1 MKKFYVL
8 LLVLLFSS
16 MVLFAGGRS
25 QQSSGV
31 NESGYD
37 KIRMTYATVQA
48 HEGFNYNIG
57 DPFAAWW
64 SKKFNYELDVA
75 ALGWDNWA
83 ERLRIWIS
91 SQDMPQIAVYDYN
104 HADAASFVEQG
115 LIYRF
120 PDNWKQKWPNV
131 AAVYAKT
138 TLGPKLEEL
147 YKGTYFI
154 PRARFDTNLPGD
166 PLPNHFSLYFRKDWA
181 AAVGFPI
188 KTYYTINEVLEMARL
203 FKEKDPGK
211 VGARLIPITGTPN
224 NNAQL
229 FLYRNSTHY
238 DAFYKDTDGVY
249 KWGAASP
256 DTLEALKLY
265 YRAYSTGLLD
275 REFYTLKA
283 EEDRAKFETTTI
295 AGIICDQL
303 PTAEVSARRI
313 AFTNN
318 TKLNADDCVGYAT
331 VLGVDGNY
339 HQRDLI
345 NFWGTICFSPK
356 VPKAVFERWMDVMD
370 YACTEEGYAM
380 TVMGL
385 PGIDFKKEG
394 NEYVSLVPKSVQ
406 LAGVPGDAK
415 YPSMGYI
422 LGSVKLWDDFSFDNP
437 NIEKKYRDESRVLYA
452 ERCKMATPLTFTK
465 VDWDLYTYDSPNRRR
480 VNFNYPVEFAN
491 MVTSAASER
500 NLEER
505 WRAWIAEQNSII
517 QPVLN
522 ELNARRR

>member
-1 MKKFYVL
+1 MKKL
-8 LLVLLFSS
+8 LILFLVLTISS
-16 MVLFAGGRS
+16 VFLFAGGGS
-25 QQSSGV
+25 QKSSGA
-31 NESGYD
+31 NASGYD
-37 KIRMTYATVQA
+37 KVRMTYATVQA
-48 HEGFNYNIG
+48 RQGYNYNNG
-57 DPFAAWW
+57 DAFASWW
-64 SKKFNYELDVA
+64 SQKFNYELDVA

-83 ERLRIWIS
+83 ERLRVWIS

-120 PDNWKQKWPNV
+120 PDNWKQRWPNV

-138 TLGPKLEEL
+138 TLGPKLEEI

-166 PLPNHFSLYFRKDWA
+166 PLPNHFSLHFRKDWA
-181 AAVGFPI
+181 KAVGYPV
-188 KTYYTINEVLEMARL
+188 KTYYTLTEVMEMASL
-203 FKEKDPGK
+203 IKDKDPGK
-211 VGARLIPITGTPN
+211 VGARLIPITGTPGN
-224 NNAQL
+224 MAEL

-238 DAFYKDTDGVY
+238 NTFYKDTDGVY

-256 DTLEALKLY
+256 DTLAGLKLY

-283 EEDRAKFETTTI
+283 EEDRAKFETTAI
-295 AGIICDQL
+295 AGMLIDQL
-303 PTAEVSARRI
+303 PTAEVGNRRI
-313 AFTNN
+313 KFAND
-318 TKLNADDCVGYAT
+318 TKLNADDCEGFAT
-331 VLGVDGNY
+331 VLGIDGNY

-345 NFWGTICFSPK
+345 NFWATICFSPK

-370 YACTEEGYAM
+370 YTCTEEGYAM

-385 PGIDFKKEG
+385 PDIDFRKNG
-394 NEYVSLVPKSVQ
+394 NEYVSLLPKGVQ
-406 LAGVPGDAK
+406 LTGEPGESK

-422 LGSVKLWDDFSFDNP
+422 LGSVKLWDDFAFDNP

-465 VDWDLYTYDSPNRRR
+465 VDWDLYTYDSPTRRR
-480 VNFNYPVEFAN
+480 VSYDYPVEFAN
-491 MVTSAASER
+491 LVTNATSESD
-500 NLEER
+500 LETR
-505 WRAWIAEQNSII
+505 WRAWITAQNPII

-522 ELNARRR
+522 ELNTRRR